1 MDEFTFQLQLV
12 YMIGLVIPFLIK
24 KEFFNWLPSAV
35 DHRTNEL
42 SLPRAIAIFFIASIV
57 QLFVVWLGNMSDLP
71 SVWFFAHLI
80 AGCIFGGGLRLAT
93 LRRSL

>member
-12 YMIGLVIPFLIK
+12 FMIGLVIPFLIK

-35 DHRTNEL
+35 DRRTNEL

-57 QLFVVWLGNMSDLP
+57 QLLVVWLGNMSELP
-71 SVWFFAHLI
+71 SVGFFAHLI
-80 AGCIFGGGLRLAT
+80 AGGIFGAGLRLAT
-93 LRRSL
+93 LRQ